1 MADIHNNSIVVIY
14 FGMSNEENWLV
25 LPIIF
30 AKIWCQISWSPQNQL
45 FLTFFFKKFWSIVP
59 KFAKKKK
66 KKTPLSI

>member
-30 AKIWCQISWSPQNQL
+30 AKIWC
-45 FLTFFFKKFWSIVP
+45 
-59 KFAKKKK
+59 
-66 KKTPLSI
+66 